1 MKYQSWKTQLFPK
14 TFSLHKKWRSVSGA
28 PYVINECFLQTKWGR
43 AKGKYATIGV
53 RSFLEELFPIGQ
65 DPTKRACMNKRKDK
79 GTYKQLINIC
89 NYLNPLTPFLIPSTE

>member
-1 MKYQSWKTQLFPK
+1 MLLMNAFCR
-14 TFSLHKKWRSVSGA
+14 LNG
-28 PYVINECFLQTKWGR
+28 GR